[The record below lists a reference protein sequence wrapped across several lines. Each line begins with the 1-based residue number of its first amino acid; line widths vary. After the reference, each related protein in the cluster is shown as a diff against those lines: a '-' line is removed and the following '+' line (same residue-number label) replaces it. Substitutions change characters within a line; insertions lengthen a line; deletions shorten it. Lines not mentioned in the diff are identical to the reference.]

1 MCAARYR
8 HVRDRA
14 LDVHTSHRV
23 RELREK
29 VRAAVRELSSTT
41 PAHPA
46 SPTVELIAQHTG
58 LAGDEVRAGL
68 EATENC
74 CTMGR
79 RRAAEPGHRTVRP
92 HATGRVLIV

>member
-14 LDVHTSHRV
+14 LDVHMSQRV

-29 VRAAVRELSSTT
+29 VRAAVRELTT
-41 PAHPA
+41 ATRAHA
-46 SPTVELIAQHTG
+46 AAPTVELIAQHTG
-58 LAGDEVRAGL
+58 LPRDEVRTGL
-68 EATENC
+68 EATKNC

-79 RRAAEPGHRTVRP
+79 HRAAEPGHRSARP
-92 HATGRVLIV
+92 HATGRVPAA